1 LKEWSVHA
9 ANGTSRILIGE
20 TLAALAK
27 YIPEGNSVLITDTNV
42 RRLFPPELASFK
54 IIEVDLGEKAK
65 NLATVEDI
73 YKKLLDFE
81 LDRSS
86 FIVGIGGGIV
96 CDIAGFSAAT
106 FMRGLEFG
114 FVPTSLLAQVDAAI
128 GGKNGVNF
136 KGYKNL
142 VGTFQQPRFVLC
154 DLGLL
159 TGLPEKE
166 LLCGIAEIVKH
177 ALIKSPSLLNFLEN
191 NWSSFLAREE
201 SALERG
207 VEDSIRIK
215 TEIVQADT
223 LEQGERRKLNFGHT
237 LGHAV
242 EKIDRLPHGEA
253 VSIGMVMAAKISQ
266 ARGLLTPQD
275 TARIQALLQNF
286 GLPTQIPG
294 TAIQYFEALKKDKKR
309 QGKDIHFVLLTALGK
324 AEVVKIP
331 ISELKEFFRDL
342 C

>member
-1 LKEWSVHA
+1 
-9 ANGTSRILIGE
+9 
-20 TLAALAK
+20 
-27 YIPEGNSVLITDTNV
+27 
-42 RRLFPPELASFK
+42 
-54 IIEVDLGEKAK
+54 
-65 NLATVEDI
+65 
-73 YKKLLDFE
+73 
-81 LDRSS
+81 
-86 FIVGIGGGIV
+86 
-96 CDIAGFSAAT
+96 
-106 FMRGLEFG
+106 
-114 FVPTSLLAQVDAAI
+114 
-128 GGKNGVNF
+128 
-136 KGYKNL
+136 
-142 VGTFQQPRFVLC
+142 
-154 DLGLL
+154 
-159 TGLPEKE
+159 
-166 LLCGIAEIVKH
+166 
-177 ALIKSPSLLNFLEN
+177 
-191 NWSSFLAREE
+191 
-201 SALERG
+201 